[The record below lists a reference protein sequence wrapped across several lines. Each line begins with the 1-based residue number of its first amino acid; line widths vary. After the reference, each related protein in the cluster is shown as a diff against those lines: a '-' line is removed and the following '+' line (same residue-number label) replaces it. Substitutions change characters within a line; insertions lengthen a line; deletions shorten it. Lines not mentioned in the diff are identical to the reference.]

1 MSIWVFIQILF
12 NVGVL
17 FFGIAF
23 WAKLTKA
30 PKDDPRLSRGL
41 QMLQSKISVCED
53 LNDRVDHLSQQAIK
67 NLEDKSRQ
75 LQAQI
80 TLAQDVLRQIEE
92 KIEKC
97 LQTAKLIREQIPHEE
112 MVQQKNS
119 LKYVQAAKMAN
130 QGRTIE
136 EIVSKLNLSFAEVE
150 LIHKLNR
157 KNLQFSE
164 DDLPDWMSRE
174 VETNQATTAMTAPA
188 VITTVRT
195 QEQKMKDLTTR
206 IKQVQFPRI

>member
-1 MSIWVFIQILF
+1 VSLWVFIQVLF
-12 NVGVL
+12 NVGIV
-17 FFGIAF
+17 FFAIAF
-23 WAKLTKA
+23 WFKLTKS

-53 LNDRVDHLSQQAIK
+53 LNDRVDHLSQQAIR
-67 NLEDKSRQ
+67 NLEQKSKD
-75 LQAQI
+75 LQSQI
-80 TLAQDVLRQIEE
+80 NLAQSVLQQIEV

-97 LQTAKLIREQIPHEE
+97 LETAKLIREQIPHEE
-112 MVQQKNS
+112 MIQQKNS

-130 QGRTIE
+130 QGRTVE

-164 DDLPDWMSRE
+164 DHLPDWISRE
-174 VETNQATTAMTAPA
+174 VTTTSDQNQKINHVVEETK
-188 VITTVRT
+188 T
-195 QEQKMKDLTTR
+195 QDQKMKDLTAR